1 MALAATVTKRGTPM
15 QRNPCSRTATAI
27 IFLMVA
33 TGIAACSTEIEKAEQ
48 RTDDRVAAKS
58 DQPAPPATSGE
69 GSEVDARTVPAAP
82 ALVRD
87 LSASTFRL
95 RHSEAQSGGVMGFAP
110 PSQMRGPITERYA
123 HFDNAGIR
131 RTASDPISTFSID
144 VDTGSYANIR
154 RFLKDGA
161 LPPADAVRI
170 EEMINYFR
178 YSYAGPEDRSRPFS
192 VSWDLMTTP
201 WNPKTHLLRLG
212 LKGFEPATQGDRPP
226 ANLVFLLDVSGSMQ
240 PANKLPLMVR
250 AMRLLTA
257 QLDER
262 DRVAI
267 VVYAGNSGLVLES
280 TPGDKRATIL
290 AALDKLQAGGSTAGG
305 EGIELA
311 YSIALQGHIEG
322 GINRVILATDGDF
335 NVGVVN
341 IEALKDIIAR
351 KRKQGIS
358 LTTLGFGT
366 GNLNDA
372 LLEQLADV
380 GDGNYA
386 YIDSLMEARKV
397 LVEQASGTLLTIAR
411 DVKIQVEFNP
421 AVVAEYRLIGYENR
435 VLAAE
440 DFANDK
446 VDAGEIGSGHTVTAL
461 YEIALVDSGGEKM
474 PPLRYGDEAAATA
487 QGTRTDEFAY
497 VKLRYKPPA
506 EEASL
511 LIEFPLPTSA
521 FAALT
526 EASPDLSFAAAVA
539 AFGQHLRQSP
549 HLGDFGI
556 DEMIALANEGVAGGD
571 RFYRA
576 EFVKL
581 LELAKAVN

>member
-1 MALAATVTKRGTPM
+1 MQPNPRREMAAT
-15 QRNPCSRTATAI
+15 I
-27 IFLMVA
+27 ILFMVA
-33 TGIAACSTEIEKAEQ
+33 TGLAACSTEIEKAEQ
-48 RTDDRVAAKS
+48 TRGDKVAAKS

-69 GSEVDARTVPAAP
+69 GEVVDARTAP
-82 ALVRD
+82 VAKAPVLES
-87 LSASTFRL
+87 LMTGNML
-95 RHSEAQSGGVMGFAP
+95 RHSEAPRGGMMGFAL
-110 PSQMRGPITERYA
+110 PSQIRGPITERYA

-131 RTASDPISTFSID
+131 RVSTDPVSTFSID

-212 LKGFEPATQGDRPP
+212 LKGFEPANQGDRPP
-226 ANLVFLLDVSGSMQ
+226 ANLVFLLDVSGSMR
-240 PANKLPLMVR
+240 PADKLPLMVR
-250 AMRLLTA
+250 AMRLLTD

-341 IEALKDIIAR
+341 IEALKDIITR

-372 LLEQLADV
+372 MLEQLADV

-397 LVEQASGTLLTIAR
+397 LVEQVSGTLLTIAR

-421 AVVAEYRLIGYENR
+421 SVVAEYRLIGYENR

-461 YEIALVDSGGEKM
+461 YEIALVGSGGEKM
-474 PPLRYGDEAAATA
+474 PPLRYGDGATPPA
-487 QGTRTDEFAY
+487 QAKRTDEFAY

-506 EEASL
+506 EEASR

-526 EASPDLSFAAAVA
+526 KASPDLSFAAAVA

-556 DEMIALANEGVAGGD
+556 DEMIALANEGVVGDD

-581 LELAKAVN
+581 LELAGSVN